1 MPAISPET
9 DKVAFVNDI
18 TSNADLFLQPFRKD
32 IGAVGKPQ
40 QIFSAQ
46 HATQASPTFSPDG
59 KQIAFVSNKDGL
71 PRVYV
76 MKVPENR
83 NKQKTMPT
91 RLLTKRNVESTAPAW
106 SPDGHKV
113 AYCSKTNG
121 IRQIWMINLETGEEK
136 QITNGPGHK
145 ENPSW
150 APNSLHLIYNSASE
164 ESSEL
169 YLTHIHH
176 NRAVKISLGS
186 GEKRF
191 PCWEPRI
198 NERKISSKL

>member
-1 MPAISPET
+1 MPTISPNL
-9 DKVAFVNDI
+9 DKVAFINDI

-40 QIFSAQ
+40 QIFSAR

-83 NKQKTMPT
+83 SKQKTMAT
-91 RLLTKRNVESTAPAW
+91 RLLTTRNCESTAPAW
-106 SPDGHKV
+106 SPDGHKIV
-113 AYCSKTNG
+113 YCSKTND
-121 IRQIWMINLETGEEK
+121 IRQIWMVDLETGEEK
-136 QITNGPGHK
+136 QITKGPGHK

-150 APNSLHLIYNSASE
+150 GPNSLHLTYNSANE

-176 NRAVKISLGS
+176 NQPVQISWGP

-191 PCWEPRI
+191 PYWEPKT
-198 NERKISSKL
+198 NQRKISSNL